1 MIADYDLTPHPSPTI
16 PDNPPPREG
25 AHVNLPYVVEPPDLV
40 LVEVLETL
48 PGRPISG
55 ERLVRPDGMISLGW
69 YGDIQ
74 VRGLTVPQ
82 IKVAIIK
89 HLRRFLNDADLGLA
103 ISDAGESE
111 IPQPER
117 VPIPPERVPTPPLPA
132 NANPFDRD
140 EAPKPIKKTSSAT
153 RSTAPNREI
162 RRSARR
168 RRTSPAGENPFASFR
183 WRDEAGTRR
192 ALESPNAG
200 PDQHS
205 SGRHGPNHNH
215 DRSRRPSSTR
225 G

>member
-1 MIADYDLTPHPSPTI
+1 
-16 PDNPPPREG
+16 
-25 AHVNLPYVVEPPDLV
+25 
-40 LVEVLETL
+40 
-48 PGRPISG
+48 
-55 ERLVRPDGMISLGW
+55 MISLGW

-117 VPIPPERVPTPPLPA
+117 VPIPPERVPIPPLPA

-153 RSTAPNREI
+153 PAQPRTGKSGVGPC
-162 RRSARR
+162 
-168 RRTSPAGENPFASFR
+168 RRTSPAGENRFASFR
-183 WRDEAGTRR
+183 CAGRGRNPPRR
-192 ALESPNAG
+192 LNLRTCRPRSTF
-200 PDQHS
+200 Q
-205 SGRHGPNHNH
+205 RCHGPNHNH